1 MHYKR
6 FASELVVRPDDIDMN
21 NHVHNTKYLDYVLFA
36 RYDQMGRCYGM
47 SMDEFIS
54 NGWTWVIKSC
64 FIEFKRALKLAD
76 HVVIQTWLDSYERTD
91 VKVGFRILKKDTMKV
106 CAEGYLINTMVSLQT
121 GRAEQIPAGV
131 IQQYTQFVEQ
141 ENP

>member
-54 NGWTWVIKSC
+54 NGWTWVIKAC

-91 VKVGFRILKKDTMKV
+91 VRVGFRILKKDTMKV

-121 GRAEQIPAGV
+121 GRAEQIPARV